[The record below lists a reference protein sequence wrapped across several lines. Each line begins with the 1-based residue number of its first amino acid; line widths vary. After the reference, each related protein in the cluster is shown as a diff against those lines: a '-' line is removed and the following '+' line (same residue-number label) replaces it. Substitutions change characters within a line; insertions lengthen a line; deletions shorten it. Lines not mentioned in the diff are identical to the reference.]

1 MERIEI
7 ETPRGAVD
15 GALTM
20 PQHAAPVVVVGHGA
34 GNDMESPLLVGFT
47 DGLAAAGVGSLR
59 FNFPYKQQGRR
70 APDPPGVLR
79 DAFTAAFG
87 EATRRARGG
96 PLFAGGKSLGGRIA
110 SLLAADG
117 LPARGL
123 VFVGYPLHPPGK
135 PERLRDEHLDRI
147 DVPMLFLEGTRDPFA
162 RWDLV
167 ESVCRRL
174 GAGARLHPVEGADHS
189 FRVRGERVPD
199 HDIGRRL
206 AEPAAAFIQEIGAR
220 RSSGSR

>member
-1 MERIEI
+1 M
-7 ETPRGAVD
+7 D
-15 GALTM
+15 
-20 PQHAAPVVVVGHGA
+20 
-34 GNDMESPLLVGFT
+34 SPLLAGFSE
-47 DGLAAAGVGSLR
+47 GLVAAGVGSLR
-59 FNFPYKQQGRR
+59 FNFPYKQLGRR
-70 APDPPGVLR
+70 APDPPTVLR
-79 DAFTAAFG
+79 ATFSAAFE
-87 EATRRARGG
+87 EAAHRVEGA
-96 PLFAGGKSLGGRIA
+96 PVFAGGKSLGGRIA
-110 SLLAADG
+110 SLVAADG

-162 RWDLV
+162 LWDLV

-174 GAGARLHPVEGADHS
+174 GAGARLHAVEGADHS
-189 FRVRGERVPD
+189 FRVRGEHVPD

-220 RSSGSR
+220 RGRESP